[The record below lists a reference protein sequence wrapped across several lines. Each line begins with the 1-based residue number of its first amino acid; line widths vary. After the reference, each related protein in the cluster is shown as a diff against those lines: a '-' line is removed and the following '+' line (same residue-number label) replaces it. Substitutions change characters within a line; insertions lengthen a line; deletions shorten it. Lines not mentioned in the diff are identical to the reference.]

1 MYSFSSGI
9 TMEEFAWFLVF
20 VGRPN
25 AGKSSLISNLT
36 SAKPVIGKKP
46 GSTRR
51 INTYKITKKF
61 EVVDVP
67 GWGKIHDR
75 TKAYEDRIK
84 DEIVEFFER
93 YKFRIPACILVIDAK
108 SIVDVSERLSKKGI
122 IPIDQELYNFIK
134 NYKIIPIVAINKID
148 KIGKIEVEKAVQ
160 YIKKLIDYD
169 NLPAEYQEAVITVSA
184 KQGINLGV
192 LRDLIRKHLRNNDV
206 EEFERYIK
214 LR

>member
-1 MYSFSSGI
+1 
-9 TMEEFAWFLVF
+9 MEDFTWFLVF

-25 AGKSSLISNLT
+25 AGKSSLISKLT

-51 INTYKITKKF
+51 INTYKISKKF

-84 DEIVEFFER
+84 DQIVEFFET

-108 SIVDVSERLSKKGI
+108 SIIDVSERLSKKGI
-122 IPIDQELYNFIK
+122 IPIDQELYSFLK
-134 NYKIIPIVAINKID
+134 ERKLIPIVAINKID
-148 KIGKIEVEKAVQ
+148 KIGDVEKEKAVE
-160 YIKKLIDYD
+160 YFRKLIDFD
-169 NLPAEYQEAVITVSA
+169 NLPEEYQEAVITVSA
-184 KQGINLGV
+184 KQGTNLEL

>member
-1 MYSFSSGI
+1 
-9 TMEEFAWFLVF
+9 MEEFAWYLVF

-25 AGKSSLISNLT
+25 AGKSSLICRLT
-36 SAKPVIGKKP
+36 SVKPVIGKKP

-51 INTYKITKKF
+51 INIYNITKKF

-75 TKAYEDRIK
+75 AKSYENLVKDR
-84 DEIVEFFER
+84 IVEFFEK

-108 SIVDVSERLSKKGI
+108 SIIDVSKRLSKKGI
-122 IPIDQELYNFIK
+122 IPIDQELYNFLRE
-134 NYKIIPIVAINKID
+134 NKIIPIVAINKID

-169 NLPAEYQEAVITVSA
+169 NLPEEYQEAVITVSA
-184 KQGINLGV
+184 KQGTNLGL

>member
-1 MYSFSSGI
+1 
-9 TMEEFAWFLVF
+9 MEEFAWYLVF

-25 AGKSSLISNLT
+25 AGKSSLICKLT

-51 INTYKITKKF
+51 INVYKITKKF

-75 TKAYEDRIK
+75 TKTYEDRIK
-84 DEIVEFFER
+84 DEIVEFFEK

-108 SIVDVSERLSKKGI
+108 SFIDVSKRLSKKGI
-122 IPIDQELYNFIK
+122 IPIDQELYNFMK
-134 NYKIIPIVAINKID
+134 SNGLIPIVAINKID
-148 KIGKIEVEKAVQ
+148 KVAKHEVDEAVD
-160 YIKKLIDYD
+160 YFKKLIDYD
-169 NLPAEYQEAVITVSA
+169 NLSEEHQEAVITVSA
-184 KQGINLGV
+184 KQGTNLGV

>member
-1 MYSFSSGI
+1 
-9 TMEEFAWFLVF
+9 MEEFAWFLVF

-25 AGKSSLISNLT
+25 AGKSSLIGKLT
-36 SAKPVIGKKP
+36 PVKPVIGKKP

-51 INTYKITKKF
+51 INTYNITKKF
-61 EVVDVP
+61 KVVDVP

-84 DEIVEFFER
+84 NEIVEFFEI

-122 IPIDQELYNFIK
+122 IPIDQELYTFLKDN
-134 NYKIIPIVAINKID
+134 KIIPIVAINKID

-169 NLPAEYQEAVITVSA
+169 NLPEEYQEAVITVSA
-184 KQGINLGV
+184 NQGTNLGV
-192 LRDLIRKHLRNNDV
+192 LRDLIRKHLRKNDV

>member
-1 MYSFSSGI
+1 
-9 TMEEFAWFLVF
+9 MEEFAWYLVF

-25 AGKSSLISNLT
+25 AGKSSLICKLT

-51 INTYKITKKF
+51 INVYKITKKF

-75 TKAYEDRIK
+75 TKTYEDRIK
-84 DEIVEFFER
+84 DEIVEFFEK

-108 SIVDVSERLSKKGI
+108 SFIDVSKRLSKKGI
-122 IPIDQELYNFIK
+122 IPIDQELYNFMK
-134 NYKIIPIVAINKID
+134 SNGLIPIVAINKID
-148 KIGKIEVEKAVQ
+148 KVAKHEVDEAVD
-160 YIKKLIDYD
+160 YFKKLIDFD
-169 NLPAEYQEAVITVSA
+169 NLPEKYQETVITVSA
-184 KQGINLGV
+184 KQGTNLGI

>member
-1 MYSFSSGI
+1 
-9 TMEEFAWFLVF
+9 MEEFAWYLLF

-25 AGKSSLISNLT
+25 AGKSSLICKLT

-51 INTYKITKKF
+51 INSYKITKKF
-61 EVVDVP
+61 KVVDVP

-75 TKAYEDRIK
+75 AKSYEDRIK
-84 DEIVEFFER
+84 DEIVGFFEK

-108 SIVDVSERLSKKGI
+108 SLIDVSKRLSKKGI
-122 IPIDQELYNFIK
+122 IPIDQELYNFMK
-134 NYKIIPIVAINKID
+134 SNGLIPIVAINKID
-148 KIGKIEVEKAVQ
+148 KVAKHEVDEAVD
-160 YIKKLIDYD
+160 YFKKLIDYD
-169 NLPAEYQEAVITVSA
+169 NLPEKYQETVITVSA
-184 KQGINLGV
+184 KQGTNLGI

>member
-1 MYSFSSGI
+1 
-9 TMEEFAWFLVF
+9 MEDFAWFLVF

-25 AGKSSLISNLT
+25 AGKSSLICKLT

-61 EVVDVP
+61 EVIDVP

-75 TKAYEDRIK
+75 TQAYEDRIK
-84 DEIVEFFER
+84 DEIVGFFET

-108 SIVDVSERLSKKGI
+108 SVVDVSERLSKKGI
-122 IPIDQELYNFIK
+122 IPIDQELYNFLK
-134 NYKIIPIVAINKID
+134 NLKIIPIVAINKID
-148 KIGKIEVEKAVQ
+148 KIAKKEVEEAVQ
-160 YIKKLIDYD
+160 HIKKLIDYD
-169 NLPAEYQEAVITVSA
+169 NLSEEYQEAVITVSA
-184 KQGINLGV
+184 KRGTNLGI

>member
-1 MYSFSSGI
+1 
-9 TMEEFAWFLVF
+9 MEDFAWFLVF

-25 AGKSSLISNLT
+25 AGKSSLISRLT

-75 TKAYEDRIK
+75 TQAYENRIK
-84 DEIVEFFER
+84 DQIVEFFET
-93 YKFRIPACILVIDAK
+93 YKFQIPACILVIDAK
-108 SIVDVSERLSKKGI
+108 SIIDVSERLSKKGI
-122 IPIDQELYNFIK
+122 IPIDQELYAFLKDNK
-134 NYKIIPIVAINKID
+134 LIPIVAINKID
-148 KIGKIEVEKAVQ
+148 KIGEVEVERAVE
-160 YIKKLIDYD
+160 YIKKLIDFE
-169 NLPAEYQEAVITVSA
+169 NLPEEYQEAVITVSA
-184 KQGINLGV
+184 KQGTNLDV

>member
-1 MYSFSSGI
+1 
-9 TMEEFAWFLVF
+9 MEDFAWFLVF

-25 AGKSSLISNLT
+25 AGKSSLISKLT

-51 INTYKITKKF
+51 VNTYTITKKF

-75 TKAYEDRIK
+75 TQAYEDRIK
-84 DEIVEFFER
+84 DQIVEFFET

-108 SIVDVSERLSKKGI
+108 SIIDVSERLSKKGI
-122 IPIDQELYNFIK
+122 IPIDQELYNFLK
-134 NYKIIPIVAINKID
+134 ECKLIPIVAINKID
-148 KIGKIEVEKAVQ
+148 KIGKLEVDKAVE
-160 YIKKLIDYD
+160 YVKKLIDFD
-169 NLPAEYQEAVITVSA
+169 NLSEEYQEAVITVSA
-184 KQGINLGV
+184 KQGTNLGI

>member
-1 MYSFSSGI
+1 
-9 TMEEFAWFLVF
+9 MEEFAWYLVF

-25 AGKSSLISNLT
+25 AGKSSLICKLT

-61 EVVDVP
+61 EVIDVP

-84 DEIVEFFER
+84 DEIVGFFEK

-122 IPIDQELYNFIK
+122 IPIDQELYNFLK
-134 NYKIIPIVAINKID
+134 ENKIIPIVAINKID

-160 YIKKLIDYD
+160 FIKKLIDYD
-169 NLPAEYQEAVITVSA
+169 NLSEEYQEAVITVSA
-184 KQGINLGV
+184 KQGTNLGI